1 MSMIM
6 LIFYLETDTPV
17 DDHSFGVLRNRDI
30 KHTGTKVILKFEI
43 FQKYLSLQFLYP
55 FFVSHMM

>member
-6 LIFYLETDTPV
+6 LIFYLETDTQV

-43 FQKYLSLQFLYP
+43 FQSIYHYNFCTHFLCP
-55 FFVSHMM
+55 I